1 MLDTDRKYLIKILIQ
16 PPPVK
21 HIRPGR
27 EEKAKERRFRKVG
40 PMFELSEEQG
50 LIKKSVHQFGK
61 KELAPKAS
69 YWDMEEEFP
78 WESLNKMAGI
88 GLTGLR
94 LPASHGGAE
103 ADLLTTGIVL
113 EEVARF
119 DHNCAIILCACN
131 ITARVLLNASERIRN
146 AYLPG
151 VVKGKSIPGFAA
163 MESEAGSDIRAIK
176 TTAKREE
183 NAYLIN
189 GEKSM
194 ITFAGAA
201 DAFIVLAKTHPE
213 RREEISCFFIEANR
227 PGIDI
232 ELLHGFGWR
241 ATKWGNIAFNGVKVP
256 SENLVGSED
265 NALPMLKGTV
275 QEQRAL
281 TGLIALGTA
290 REALEEAIDY
300 AKVREVFGKPL
311 GKFEGIQFRLAEDFT
326 SLEAARLVGYQA
338 LSLIERGAHEAN
350 LWAAMAN
357 LIGGETAYK
366 VVNDA
371 MDVYGGPGYSRDLPV
386 ERYLRDVKATQ
397 IANATLKMEIGRG
410 LLGKEFLPYA

>member
-1 MLDTDRKYLIKILIQ
+1 
-16 PPPVK
+16 
-21 HIRPGR
+21 
-27 EEKAKERRFRKVG
+27 
-40 PMFELSEEQG
+40 MFELTEEQS
-50 LIKKSVHQFGK
+50 LIKKSVHDFGK

-69 YWDMEEEFP
+69 YWDIHEEFP
-78 WESLNKMAGI
+78 WESVNKMAEI

-94 LPASHGGAE
+94 LPASHGGAG
-103 ADLLTTGIVL
+103 ADISTTGVVL

-131 ITARVLLNASERIRN
+131 ITARVLLNASESIRD

-176 TTAKREE
+176 TTAKYEE
-183 NAYLIN
+183 KAYFIN

-194 ITFAGAA
+194 ITFAGVA
-201 DAFIVLAKTHPE
+201 DAFVVLAKTDPE
-213 RREEISCFFIEANR
+213 HREEISCFFVEADR

-232 ELLHGFGWR
+232 QLLQGFGWR
-241 ATKWGNIAFNGVKVP
+241 ATKWGNIAFNEVKVP
-256 SENLVGSED
+256 SENLIGSEN

-290 REALEEAIDY
+290 KAALEEAIEY

-311 GKFEGIQFRLAEDFT
+311 GKFEAIQFRLAEDYT
-326 SLEAARLVGYQA
+326 SLEAARLVCYQA
-338 LSLIERGAHEAN
+338 LSLIERGVNEAN
-350 LWAAMAN
+350 HWAAMAN

-366 VVNDA
+366 VVNDV
-371 MDVYGGPGYSRDLPV
+371 MDVYGGPGYSRELPV